1 MGSVTLR
8 DSVDI
13 NVVILTLQTAAP
25 NRTEIE
31 GNRGRAKSEQSETS
45 NYFSLPIHN
54 FFLTPVQSMGVLPIN
69 INRRRIWVR
78 LRFPASAHSN
88 TDAFQTTLGKKKNP
102 KTNKKGQITSYCSNR
117 RDGSLC
123 YHVI

>member
-8 DSVDI
+8 DSVDT

-45 NYFSLPIHN
+45 NHFSLHSQLSSDP
-54 FFLTPVQSMGVLPIN
+54 
-69 INRRRIWVR
+69 
-78 LRFPASAHSN
+78 SAANVSFAN
-88 TDAFQTTLGKKKNP
+88 
-102 KTNKKGQITSYCSNR
+102 
-117 RDGSLC
+117 
-123 YHVI
+123 